1 MTHRADEVVAD
12 ALGEGA
18 VRQEEGGSAAVLI
31 CRRRKKKTG
40 QQDPEPETAAVAD
53 KVFDETCQPEERQR
67 RPGRGKKKERDRE
80 RRAVSSPWW
89 RTESYQR
96 ARARWC
102 WVPCRWRF
110 RAAGVSWNCLS
121 Q

>member
-18 VRQEEGGSAAVLI
+18 VGQQEGGSAAMLI

-67 RPGRGKKKERDRE
+67 RPGRGKKE